1 MVKRLV
7 SAVAAAAGL
16 VPAAALAAPAAP
28 APIVFFDIA
37 GTDLTREAAFYK
49 AVLGWDVGA
58 DGRLT
63 VPVASP
69 LPGSVRIE
77 AAGAAPIAERVL
89 YVGVQ
94 DIPASLEAVRAHGGS
109 VVFPMR
115 SWRRL
120 SALIRMT
127 LTSSAMFIRAIA
139 SKSFMTNRSRR
150 KAKPLAKVRLFMPPC
165 V

>member
-28 APIVFFDIA
+28 SPIVFFDIA
-37 GTDLTREAAFYK
+37 ATDLTREAAFYK

-69 LPGSVRIE
+69 LPGTVRIE

-89 YVGVQ
+89 YVGVP
-94 DIPASLEAVRAHGGS
+94 DIPASLEAVKAHGGS
-109 VVFPMR
+109 VVFGRMVVPGVVILALFQDPAGNRMG
-115 SWRRL
+115 L
-120 SALIRMT
+120 VEITADGKPVVPSAR
-127 LTSSAMFIRAIA
+127 
-139 SKSFMTNRSRR
+139 
-150 KAKPLAKVRLFMPPC
+150 
-165 V
+165 